1 MPLDLG
7 NAKISFKCPEC
18 GFSNTVTL
26 NQVQRGQTI
35 ICSGCHRNIKLTD
48 KDAST
53 KRAVEEVEKSID
65 DLNRTIDKI
74 NRP

>member
-1 MPLDLG
+1 MPFDLG
-7 NAKISFKCPEC
+7 NTKISFKCPEC

-26 NQVQRGQTI
+26 SQVQRGQTI
-35 ICSGCHRNIKLTD
+35 ICSGCHMNIKLTD

-53 KRAVEEVEKSID
+53 KRAIEDVNKSID

-74 NRP
+74 NRS